1 MDIDALFEEV
11 YPPLFRYCNRLTGDP
26 DTAEDMAQEA
36 FVRLLD
42 RGPRG
47 PTLGLRVW
55 VFRVAT
61 NLIRDAARQARNRR
75 RILDGAPPPEPTAGP
90 ESEAERRERIESVR
104 AALARLA
111 PRDREVLIL
120 RQEGFS
126 YREIAQVVNVAPTSV
141 GTLLARALRRF
152 EAVYTKENEGKEN
165 EGNGTSG

>member
-1 MDIDALFEEV
+1 VDINALFEEV

-36 FVRLLD
+36 FVRLLE

-47 PTLGLRVW
+47 HANGLRVW

-61 NLIRDAARQARNRR
+61 NLIRDAGRQASNRR
-75 RILDGAPPPEPTAGP
+75 RILDGVPPPEPVSGP
-90 ESEAERRERIESVR
+90 EGEAERRENIASVR
-104 AALARLA
+104 AALDRLA

-141 GTLLARALRRF
+141 GTLLARALGRF
-152 EAVYTKENEGKEN
+152 RAVYVKEN

>member
-1 MDIDALFEEV
+1 VDIDALFEEV

-61 NLIRDAARQARNRR
+61 NLIRDAARQTRNRR

-90 ESEAERRERIESVR
+90 EREAERGERIESVR
-104 AALARLA
+104 AALERLA

-126 YREIAQVVNVAPTSV
+126 YREIAKVVNVAPTSV

-152 EAVYTKENEGKEN
+152 EAVYTKENEG
-165 EGNGTSG
+165 NGTSG